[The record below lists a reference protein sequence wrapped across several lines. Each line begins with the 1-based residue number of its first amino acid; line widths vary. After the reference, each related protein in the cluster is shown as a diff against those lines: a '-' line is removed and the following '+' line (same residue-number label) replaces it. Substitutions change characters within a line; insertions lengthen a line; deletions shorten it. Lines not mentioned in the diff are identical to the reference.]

1 MQMSLQGKKIL
12 YGVTGSISAYKAP
25 LVIRELVKRG
35 AEVRVVMTE
44 SAEKFVTRLALQNVS
59 KHDVIIDM
67 FDDSVQ
73 KQGSWHI
80 HLAEWCDCMIIAP
93 CSATT
98 LARLAHGFADNAL
111 SALVL
116 ALKKKSCYIF
126 PAMDHDMWMHPATQK
141 NCKDLTM
148 YGYKVQEPA
157 YGELASGIIGL
168 GRLQEP
174 HEIVAIVEQEFLDN
188 SAKNSFLRGKKVLIT
203 AGPTFERVDAVRFI
217 GNFSTGKMGFA
228 LAEYASK
235 AGADVTLIAGPVSL
249 HASPSIR
256 RVNIE
261 SAEQLFGAVQQHFP
275 QCDIGIFAAAVADY
289 APSNPASVK
298 MKKEDVG
305 EEFSIAL
312 KQTPDSLA
320 WAGRNKQLHQ
330 FVVGFALETSNDVD
344 EGKGKLQRKQCDMV
358 VVNNALAKD
367 SGFGSDFNTIT
378 LVKKND
384 SVLPFPPMSKY
395 ECAAV
400 IFQAVIDDYK

>member
-1 MQMSLQGKKIL
+1 MSLQGKKIL

-312 KQTPDSLA
+312 KQTPDSLV
-320 WAGRNKQLHQ
+320 WAGRNKQLDQ
-330 FVVGFALETSNDVD
+330 YVVGFALETSNDVD

-367 SGFGSDFNTIT
+367 SGFGSDLNTIT